1 MARMTGG
8 EALVQSLYHE
18 GIRVVFGLPG
28 VQLYGVMAAL
38 RDEPR
43 IRFITTRHE
52 QATSY
57 MADGYARAGGDVGTG
72 LVVPG
77 PGLLNASAGLSTAYS
92 ASSPVL
98 MLSGQIPRE
107 QIGKNVGLLHEVND
121 QQDCIAPITK
131 WRRRVLQV
139 AEIPAAVREAF
150 TQLRTGRPRP
160 VELEMPPETMEEDGE
175 ADLLPATE
183 AGRTAAPA
191 ADIARAVE
199 MLLAAKNPIIY
210 AGGGANLSGAHEALH
225 AVAEHL
231 QAGVASSPEG
241 KGAVSDLSDLSLGAA
256 FWRDSPLRAAI
267 HAADLVLVVGSR
279 LALVTFAPGQRIVQI
294 DVDPEEIGRN
304 HKNTVGLVGDARRTL
319 EAFLEKLRAASPPR
333 PSRKA
338 EREALRAEIAALMT
352 QEPQTSILRSL
363 RSGCPE
369 DTILVAGM
377 TQIGYYSRPFWPTYA
392 PRTYITSSYSGNLG
406 YEYPVALGAKV
417 ARPEKPVV
425 AVIGDGGFLFN
436 AQELA
441 TAVQHKINVVA
452 VVFNDDAYGNVARD
466 LDEDWGGNFGA
477 ALHNPDFMKLADAY
491 GVHGMRAKEPTDVG
505 RLAAEAIGLDR
516 PVLIEVRVGRMPRP
530 VFFASRKAPTKYKR

>member
-8 EALVQSLYHE
+8 EALVQSLYRE

-77 PGLLNASAGLSTAYS
+77 PGLLNSTAGLSTAYS

-160 VELEMPPETMEEDGE
+160 VELEMPPETMEEEGD

-183 AGRTAAPA
+183 AGRAAAPA
-191 ADIARAVE
+191 GDVARAVE
-199 MLLAAKNPIIY
+199 ILLAAKNPIIY
-210 AGGGANLSGAHEALH
+210 AGGGANLSGAHEALR

-241 KGAVSDLSDLSLGAA
+241 KGAVGDLSDLSLGAA

-267 HAADLVLVVGSR
+267 HAADVVLVVGSR
-279 LALVTFAPGQRIVQI
+279 LALVTFAAGQRIVQI

-304 HKNTVGLVGDARRTL
+304 HQNTVGLVGDARRTL
-319 EAFLEKLRAASPPR
+319 EALLEKLRAAAAPR

-369 DTILVAGM
+369 DTILIAGM
-377 TQIGYYSRPFWPTYA
+377 TQIGYYSRPFWPTYS

-441 TAVQHKINVVA
+441 TAVQHRINVVA

-505 RLAAEAIGLDR
+505 RLVKEAVRLER
-516 PVLIEVRVGRMPRP
+516 PVLIEVPVGRMPRP
-530 VFFASRKAPTKYKR
+530 AFFAARKAPTKYKR